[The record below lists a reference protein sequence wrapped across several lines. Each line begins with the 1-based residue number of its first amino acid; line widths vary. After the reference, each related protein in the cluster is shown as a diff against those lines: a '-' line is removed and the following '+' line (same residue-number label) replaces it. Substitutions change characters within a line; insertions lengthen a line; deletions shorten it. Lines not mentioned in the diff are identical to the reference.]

1 MVQYTRTA
9 LSCLLLFAPAF
20 TTNGFTTVLNNI
32 HPSSSRVLN
41 TNDVAATFTT
51 SSAVGRQSVILE
63 AAKKK
68 KRRKRKQQPSSSDAE
83 VPSSDETTSS
93 SSYENTSDTL
103 PTEISQDE
111 PLSPDDIAQMK
122 DIASFQFVDDDNDL
136 PITNDGSDAPGRGAG
151 GAKDALVLPNIRDTL
166 KKKAMEEEVAKQE
179 AEEAAK
185 TPKIKRSD
193 RVAFEKLL
201 EQDPYADSDPAFFE
215 EEEYGTV
222 SALLGER
229 AKPFLSIPFGPLQV
243 GHFIGALGIVLM
255 GFVEYPGFP
264 LTNLPTPLR
273 GALQGGL
280 GTVYA
285 INTVLAI
292 LAIFKASERGQPP
305 ALWAAKCFGV
315 GGLAF
320 DQLTQL
326 PTTEQLERVKNQKG
340 ARALKNRKR

>member
-1 MVQYTRTA
+1 MVHYTRAA
-9 LSCLLLFAPAF
+9 LATLLVFATTSF
-20 TTNGFTTVLNNI
+20 TTNAFTVLN
-32 HPSSSRVLN
+32 HHSSGVGSMK
-41 TNDVAATFTT
+41 TNDIGTPAAAA
-51 SSAVGRQSVILE
+51 SVGRYSIILE
-63 AAKKK
+63 AAKK
-68 KRRKRKQQPSSSDAE
+68 KRRKRKQPPKPSSSDSEDDTAGA
-83 VPSSDETTSS
+83 
-93 SSYENTSDTL
+93 SYENVGGSDDTL
-103 PTEISQDE
+103 PTKADISPDE
-111 PLSPDDIAQMK
+111 PMSPEDIAQMK
-122 DIASFQFVDDDNDL
+122 DIASFQFVNDDSDS
-136 PITNDGSDAPGRGAG
+136 PISNDGG
-151 GAKDALVLPNIRDTL
+151 GKPQGDALALPDIRDTL
-166 KKKAMEEEVAKQE
+166 KKKAMEEEIAKQE

-193 RVAFEKLL
+193 RAAFQKLL
-201 EQDPYADSDPAFFE
+201 EQDPYADSDDAFFE

-255 GFVEYPGFP
+255 AFIEYPGFP

-285 INTVLAI
+285 INTVLAV
-292 LAIFKASERGQPP
+292 LAVFKASERGQPA

-326 PTTEQLERVKNQKG
+326 PTLEQQERAKNRKG
-340 ARALKNRKR
+340 ARALKNKKR